1 MSYLM
6 IDQSRVT
13 PGNPFYYICAV
24 FKECENMFIFNE
36 ILQIE
41 ILFSYLFCN
50 VVRNIDKRN
59 NQWTVPEWNQPNMPA
74 LGPGETLSKRAG
86 KKIKQR

>member
-1 MSYLM
+1 M

-13 PGNPFYYICAV
+13 PGNPFYYIY
-24 FKECENMFIFNE
+24 MFIFNE